1 MTVTGGLEIPIAL
14 LLFGAL
20 LATLGVLLLGEYRRA
35 FFENPRAVMSFEVF
49 TQITQ
54 FGGTPG
60 YLGVLLLFFSV
71 FFIFAGL
78 LGLVIPLA
86 LHVANLWST
95 LFPSSAG

>member
-1 MTVTGGLEIPIAL
+1 MSGFEIPIWL

-20 LATLGVLLLGEYRRA
+20 LATLGVMLLGEYRKT

-60 YLGVLLLFFSV
+60 YIGAVLLFCSIFFL
-71 FFIFAGL
+71 FAGAIAL
-78 LGLVIPLA
+78 LVPLA

-95 LFPSSAG
+95 LFPSNAS